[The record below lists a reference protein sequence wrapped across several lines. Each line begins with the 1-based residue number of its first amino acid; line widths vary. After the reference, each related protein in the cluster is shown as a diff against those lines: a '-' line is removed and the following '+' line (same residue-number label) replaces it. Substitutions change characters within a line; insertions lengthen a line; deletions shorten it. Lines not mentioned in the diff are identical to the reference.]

1 MEFITKDETIL
12 CIRILKN
19 KDLAKETRSTV
30 TSFYA
35 HIGRVAPHV
44 SAALTTEEVEEL
56 ELWLKDR
63 TSLQSRL
70 EGQPIEDTILES
82 LPLLLNQATKA
93 LKHVDH
99 LDSTVFKSINDNLT
113 KLSEVLDHTKRIT
126 ASGKA
131 GLKQMN
137 SAEEQKERLN
147 RIKRDIDEN
156 KLKR

>member
-19 KDLAKETRSTV
+19 KDSAKETRNTV
-30 TSFYA
+30 TSFDA
-35 HIGRVAPHV
+35 HVGRVAPHV
-44 SAALTTEEVEEL
+44 SAVLTLEEVKEL

-63 TSLQSRL
+63 TNLQSRL

-99 LDSTVFKSINDNLT
+99 LDSTVFRSINESLT
-113 KLSEVLDHTKRIT
+113 ELSEVLDNTKRIT
-126 ASGKA
+126 STSKA

-137 SAEEQKERLN
+137 IGEEQKERLDT
-147 RIKRDIDEN
+147 IKRDIEEN
-156 KLKR
+156 K